1 MSIKSLARRTTAKM
15 GKQILTV
22 KTHSPALLVGAGV
35 VGVVGSVVL
44 ACRATLQLSDMLD
57 ESEKD
62 LLKVETTPAVEDEGE
77 RKKAKFGVQLQTA
90 IKVAQLYAPSALLL
104 AGSLTAITAG
114 HVILK
119 KRNAGLAAAYAV
131 VDKSFKDYR
140 KRVVADQGAEKDHE
154 YFTGVEEREVVRET
168 DEGPVVETVKGVDQ
182 EALLN
187 ADPETTYARVFCGPL
202 RDEHGAIVREG
213 NKHWSDIPNQNQ
225 FTLQM
230 IQSEL
235 NDLLRLQGYVF
246 LNQAYDLLGFPSTA
260 AGQIVGWKKNP
271 KDGEGDGFISFGI
284 WEGGVYRG
292 TQWLNGDVD
301 AIKLDFNVD
310 GPIIGALPKV

>member
-1 MSIKSLARRTTAKM
+1 MTLKTLARRTTAKM

-22 KTHSPALLVGAGV
+22 KTHSPAILVGAGV

-44 ACRATLQLSDMLD
+44 ACRATLKLNDVLD
-57 ESEKD
+57 EGEND
-62 LLKVETTPAVEDEGE
+62 LQGVDALPEDEG
-77 RKKAKFGVQLQTA
+77 RKKTFNVQLQTA
-90 IKVAQLYAPSALLL
+90 IKVVQLYAPSALLL
-104 AGSLTAITAG
+104 ASSITAITAG
-114 HVILK
+114 HIILK

-131 VDKSFKDYR
+131 IDKSYKDYR
-140 KRVVADQGAEKDHE
+140 KRVVADQGAEKDRE
-154 YFTGVEEREVVRET
+154 YFTGVEEREVVKDT
-168 DEGPVVETVKGVDQ
+168 KDGPVVEKVKGVDQ

-187 ADPETTYARVFCGPL
+187 ADPETTYARVFRGPE
-202 RDEHGAIVREG
+202 RDEDGAIIPGTG

-235 NDLLRLQGYVF
+235 NDLLRLQGHVF
-246 LNQAYDLLGFPSTA
+246 LNQAYDLLGFEPTA

-284 WEGGVYRG
+284 WEDGVYRG
-292 TQWLNGDVD
+292 TQWLNGDRES
-301 AIKLDFNVD
+301 IKLDFNVD